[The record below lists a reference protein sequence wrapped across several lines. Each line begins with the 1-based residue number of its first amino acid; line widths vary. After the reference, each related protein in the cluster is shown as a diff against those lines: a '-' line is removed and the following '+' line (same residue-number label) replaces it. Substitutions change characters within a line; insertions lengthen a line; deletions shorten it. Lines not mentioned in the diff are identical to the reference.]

1 MRYIAFK
8 AMIAPPATTQT
19 VPINMGSV
27 MRSISRRNIHVY
39 KSAKSGAVDE
49 SGDTTEISPYFKA
62 AK

>member
-1 MRYIAFK
+1 
-8 AMIAPPATTQT
+8 MIAPPATTQT
-19 VPINMGSV
+19 VPSKMGNV
-27 MRSISRRNIHVY
+27 IRSMSRRNIQVY